1 MASAIVAGFRSVG
14 RQVHLRKVAPASRR
28 VLACSLRTENS
39 DNEIAGSFSGATC
52 VLGLSELHA
61 ESTSA
66 ETLTDSSNLST
77 TRMSSISQYGPSA
90 AAHDS
95 DGISNGISTGMD
107 GANDAVPA
115 VRKADR
121 ETTQSSANAVLHP
134 VSATLERS
142 GQSRSQRPGGGAEY
156 QKICGNDR

>member
-1 MASAIVAGFRSVG
+1 MASAIVDGFRSVG
-14 RQVHLRKVAPASRR
+14 RQVHLRKVGPASRR
-28 VLACSLRTENS
+28 VLACSLRTENR
-39 DNEIAGSFSGATC
+39 DDEIAGSFSGSTC

-61 ESTSA
+61 DSTSA

-95 DGISNGISTGMD
+95 DGVSTGMD

-121 ETTQSSANAVLHP
+121 KTTHSSANAVLHP

-142 GQSRSQRPGGGAEY
+142 GQSRSQRPRGGAEY